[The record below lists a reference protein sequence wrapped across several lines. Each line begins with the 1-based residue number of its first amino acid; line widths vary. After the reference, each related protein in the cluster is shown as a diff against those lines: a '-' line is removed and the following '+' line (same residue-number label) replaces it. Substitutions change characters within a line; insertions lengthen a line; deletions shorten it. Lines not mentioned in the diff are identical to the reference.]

1 LGKRSGDF
9 EEQATR
15 PTIAFQQGGLKLL
28 AVGDGPIALHALP
41 TEGTCIVGRSS
52 AAHIQIDEPSMSRLH
67 AALHIVKDSVNVEDL
82 GSTNGTWVNGS
93 EISAPT
99 PLTGGDRIEFGP
111 NEITFCEIE
120 PVGEPADPISEAA
133 RTAITQPGAAR
144 GQAFTGDL
152 SQIPPFAVLQV
163 LEMGSQTGRLELSTP
178 EGTCRIWFS
187 AGAPIHADSEKLCG
201 FDAALAVVAAEQ
213 GSFRFEPQ
221 VVTEEATIQCSV
233 TELLLE
239 SCRLAD
245 EENA

>member
-1 LGKRSGDF
+1 MNSERIPMLFCPPLAPIRLDLENSFYFGRQADCDLPLRHEDVSRNHAVLRF
-9 EEQATR
+9 EN
-15 PTIAFQQGGLKLL
+15 
-28 AVGDGPIALHALP
+28 
-41 TEGTCIVGRSS
+41 GRFVV
-52 AAHIQIDEPSMSRLH
+52 R
-67 AALHIVKDSVNVEDL
+67 DL

-99 PLTGGDRIEFGP
+99 PLAGGDRIEVGP

-120 PVGEPADPISEAA
+120 PVGEPADPTSEAS